1 MRTRVRI
8 VQEAG
13 AAGNDGLFGD
23 RTDPQMTQITQMGSF
38 ICDHLRHLRINIW
51 RSLMFRRLSILI
63 ILLTSA
69 TAFGQVLT
77 IGPNFS
83 GAPNSSDLAIAA
95 VRTDID
101 LVSPASATG
110 TVTSVHVYWSSSGC
124 TNALKIK
131 FFHRSG
137 NTLTMTAERGPFTPS
152 GGEST
157 IAMSPA
163 VSVEQGDLI
172 GVARVAN
179 CGNAGSFFGITTA
192 GFVVFGSDVT
202 GSVDITSGSFSGAP
216 LALGGTGTATEQL
229 RGYIPVVGSAAGASG
244 SNFKTSLQLLYGAP
258 GSSGSITG
266 KLAFHPSGASG
277 SSSDPT
283 ITYNV
288 GAGQVVTYPDI
299 VATFGRSGLGS
310 VDLITTPTA
319 TQPVIITRVYNDAG
333 TLGTSGLTEDV
344 IESSDTRI
352 INAGFTA
359 FLVTPVDPTKTR
371 FNIGVR
377 TGLSGATLTAVL
389 RATNG
394 TALKTVTKTYLPN
407 WFEQVDSTSFFAG
420 TAVGANQSI
429 KITVSVGSAIVY
441 GSTTDN
447 ITNDPNIQFA
457 VALFGIA

>member
-1 MRTRVRI
+1 MFKRVVRFSFPFLLM
-8 VQEAG
+8 
-13 AAGNDGLFGD
+13 AAPLF
-23 RTDPQMTQITQMGSF
+23 PQ
-38 ICDHLRHLRINIW
+38 
-51 RSLMFRRLSILI
+51 
-63 ILLTSA
+63 A
-69 TAFGQVLT
+69 LT
-77 IGPNFS
+77 IGPGFS
-83 GAPNSSDLAIAA
+83 GSPNSSDSAVAP

-101 LVSPASATG
+101 LVSPANATG
-110 TVTSVHVYWSSSGC
+110 TVSSVHVYWSSSGC
-124 TNALKIK
+124 TNAIKIK

-137 NTLTMTAERGPFTPS
+137 NTLTMTAERGPFSSS
-152 GGEST
+152 GSDNT
-157 IAMSPA
+157 FAMSP
-163 VSVEQGDLI
+163 VVPVQQGDLI

-179 CGNAGSFFGITTA
+179 CGNAGTFFGFPSA
-192 GFVVFGSDVT
+192 GNVVFGSDVT
-202 GSVDITSGSFSGAP
+202 GSVDITTGLLSGSP

-229 RGYIPVVGSAAGASG
+229 RGFIPVVGSTAGSSG
-244 SNFKTSLQLLYGAP
+244 SNFKTSLQLLFGAP

-266 KLAFHPSGASG
+266 KLVFHPSGTSG

-283 ITYNV
+283 VTYNV

-310 VDLITTPTA
+310 VDLITAPGA
-319 TQPVIITRVYNDAG
+319 TKPVIITRVFNDAG

-344 IESSDTRI
+344 IDPSDARVI
-352 INAGFTA
+352 EGGFTG

-377 TGLSGATLTAVL
+377 TGASGANLTAVL
-389 RATNG
+389 HDTNG
-394 TALKTVTKTYLPN
+394 TVLKTVTKSYLPN

-429 KITVSVGSAIVY
+429 TITVSIGGSAIIY

-447 ITNDPNIQFA
+447 ISNDPNIQFA

>member
-1 MRTRVRI
+1 MFKRI
-8 VQEAG
+8 VG
-13 AAGNDGLFGD
+13 FSFTLFLMAVPLF
-23 RTDPQMTQITQMGSF
+23 PQ
-38 ICDHLRHLRINIW
+38 
-51 RSLMFRRLSILI
+51 
-63 ILLTSA
+63 A
-69 TAFGQVLT
+69 LT
-77 IGPNFS
+77 IGPGFS
-83 GAPNSSDLAIAA
+83 GSPNASDLNIAP

-110 TVTSVHVYWSSSGC
+110 TVSSVHLYWSAAGC

-137 NTLTMTAERGPFTPS
+137 NTLTMTAERGPFTPA

-157 IAMSPA
+157 IALSPA
-163 VSVEQGDLI
+163 VAVQQGDLI
-172 GVARVAN
+172 GLARVAS
-179 CGNAGSFFGITTA
+179 CGNPASFFGFPTA

-202 GSVDITSGSFSGAP
+202 GSVDITAGSASGAP
-216 LALGGTGTATEQL
+216 LAVGGTGTASEQL
-229 RGYIPVVGSAAGASG
+229 RGYIPVVGSTAGGSG

-266 KLAFHPSGASG
+266 KLVFHPASTSG

-283 ITYNV
+283 VTYNV

-319 TQPVIITRVYNDAG
+319 TKPVIITRVYNDAG
-333 TLGTSGLTEDV
+333 ALGSAGLTEDV
-344 IESSDTRI
+344 IDPSDTRF
-352 INAGFTA
+352 INTGFTA
-359 FLVTPVDPTKTR
+359 FLVTPVDPAKTR

-377 TGLSGATLTAVL
+377 TGFSGATFTAVL
-389 RATNG
+389 RDTNG
-394 TALKTVTKTYLPN
+394 TPLKTVTKSYQPN

-420 TAVGANQSI
+420 TAIGANQSI
-429 KITVSVGSAIVY
+429 AITVSVGSAIVY

-447 ITNDPNIQFA
+447 TTNDPNIQFA